1 MLTIPQESIAKSRE
15 IFYRMIRR
23 CLRKCA
29 VHLTDIVTGYLAL
42 GRRYSRNAG
51 VNFTPTICSGVT
63 NSVEGSLS
71 VDTVGTGTSEKRT
84 VSIKPKYPLI
94 EIDHVMVDG
103 HALGV
108 VSAVSS
114 ALRQAGVSNSEIAEY
129 EREALSGDY
138 QHVLQASLRM
148 VSFR

>member
-1 MLTIPQESIAKSRE
+1 MRKLLRSGWV
-15 IFYRMIRR
+15 R
-23 CLRKCA
+23 CCLIGKCS
-29 VHLTDIVTGYLAL
+29 GGG
-42 GRRYSRNAG
+42 GRYGRNAG
-51 VNFTPTICSGVT
+51 ISCTPTICSGVT
-63 NSVEGSLS
+63 NSVEVTLS

-94 EIDHVMVDG
+94 EIDHGMVDG

-108 VSAVSS
+108 VSAVAS
-114 ALRQAGVSNSEIAEY
+114 ALRQAGVSNSEIADY

-138 QHVLQASLRM
+138 HHVLQASLKM